1 MTQYKGSC
9 HCGAVSFEFDGPE
22 VITGGIRCNCS
33 ICKRKGAMMSEFMLT
48 ADELKV
54 DIKDDALKTYQF
66 GSKVAKHHF
75 CHNCGIYTF
84 HETFR
89 VPGSF
94 RVNLGCID
102 GVEVLDLDYQLF
114 DGASL

>member
-1 MTQYKGSC
+1 MKYQGSC
-9 HCGAVSFEFDGPE
+9 HCGAVSFAFEGPDLIE
-22 VITGGIRCNCS
+22 SGIRCNCS
-33 ICKRKGAMMSEFMLT
+33 ICKRKGTMMSGFLLRD
-48 ADELKV
+48 DELQV
-54 DIKDDALKTYQF
+54 EIKNDSLQTYQF

-75 CHNCGIYTF
+75 CKVCGIYTF

-89 VPGSF
+89 VPGSY

-102 GVEVLDLDYQLF
+102 GVDVLDLDYELF